1 MNLERLK
8 KQLIESEG
16 KRRKAYPD
24 PLDPTNPN
32 KMTIGI
38 GHLIKLPDEEYL
50 LKAELKDYEIDQIFM
65 SDLNQAIDDA
75 RKFIDEYSIHER
87 AFEIIVDMAF
97 NLGLPRLSQFKRLK
111 QALIHND
118 YVRASEEMLA
128 SLWHRQLPHRSSRLA
143 EEMRNV

>member
-50 LKAELKDYEIDQIFM
+50 LKAELKDYEIDQIFI

-128 SLWHRQLPHRSSRLA
+128 SLWHRQLPNRSSRLA
-143 EEMRNV
+143 EEMRNI